1 MHMRNW
7 SVCLIEAG
15 KYEAQI
21 IVDLLRNAG
30 VEKVKVFL
38 DSQDAMDWLQSNS
51 ANIVILALEAGPLP
65 AVGWTKNFRRNP
77 CVMDRKASVFL
88 TSRAFSRAVAEECRH
103 AGANA
108 LIGKPVSAATL
119 LATIKKVQANPRDFI
134 DDSDYVGPCRRAGIV
149 TAGKGSRRR
158 QSDEHAR
165 ADAPTLAD
173 IVAAL
178 NTEIAAY
185 AAGRSNRDR
194 CAVALRP
201 VHAYA
206 VNAGDGPMLRVSAA
220 LTLMLQAQNLEAD
233 AMRGALL
240 ACAASAKQLAAEP
253 DAACEKRDGVAERVR
268 RVVAKAA
275 QQKAA

>member
-1 MHMRNW
+1 MRNW

-30 VEKVKVFL
+30 VDKVKVFL
-38 DSQDAMDWLQSNS
+38 DSQDAMDWLQANA
-51 ANIVILALEAGPLP
+51 ANIVIMALEAGPLP
-65 AVGWTKNFRRNP
+65 AVAWTKSFRRNLR
-77 CVMDRKASVFL
+77 VHDRKASVFL
-88 TSRAFSRAVAEECRH
+88 TSRAFSRAIAEECRH

-119 LATIKKVQANPRDFI
+119 LDTIKKVLANPRDFV
-134 DDSDYVGPCRRAGIV
+134 DDPDYVGPCRRAGIV

-158 QSDEHAR
+158 QSDEVDGAE
-165 ADAPTLAD
+165 ANAPTLAG

-185 AAGRSNRDR
+185 AAKRGNRDR
-194 CAVALRP
+194 CANALRP

-206 VNAGDGPMLRVSAA
+206 VNAGDGPMLRASAA
-220 LTLMLQAQNLEAD
+220 LTLMLQAQNLEAE
-233 AMRGALL
+233 AMKAALT
-240 ACAASAKQLAAEP
+240 ACAAGIKQLAAEP
-253 DAACEKRDGVAERVR
+253 DAANEKRDGVAERVR
-268 RVVAKAA
+268 AVVAKAA